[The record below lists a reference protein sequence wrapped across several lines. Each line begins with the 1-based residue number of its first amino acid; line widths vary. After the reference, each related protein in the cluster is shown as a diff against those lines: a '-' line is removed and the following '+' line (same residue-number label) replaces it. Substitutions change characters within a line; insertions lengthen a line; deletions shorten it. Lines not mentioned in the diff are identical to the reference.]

1 MPLIAEEISFLSS
14 TGPTYSLLIRAN
26 TSVKARNS
34 SIGSAVSASL
44 SAIAGR
50 MSVNAAPASMPARPT
65 STSIAFCV
73 ISLHPVQGVYRTALM
88 PHFKIQ
94 ARVGLDTAVANRR
107 DRIAGLNPV
116 AHLLIQTFIIAVQA
130 HIAVTMVNNNEVS
143 EAAQP
148 LGEHHL
154 SGCDRLHRRTKN
166 GPKKQAFPAQPAAFS
181 RSTKTKQQ
189 NPNNQKKQQTKQ
201 PKEQQTQPKSHR

>member
-1 MPLIAEEISFLSS
+1 MPLIAEEISFFSS
-14 TGPTYSLLIRAN
+14 SGSTYSLLIRAN

-50 MSVNAAPASMPARPT
+50 LSVNAAPASMPARPT
-65 STSIAFCV
+65 STSFAFCV
-73 ISLHPVQGVYRTALM
+73 ISLHPVQGVYRTALK

-94 ARVGLDTAVANRR
+94 ARVGLATAVANRS

-130 HIAVTMVNNNEVS
+130 HIAVTMVNNNEIS

-154 SGCDRLHRRTKN
+154 SGCDRLHRRTLG
-166 GPKKQAFPAQPAAFS
+166 GPDEQAFPAQPAANT
-181 RSTKTKQQ
+181 RSTKAVHQFPG
-189 NPNNQKKQQTKQ
+189 N
-201 PKEQQTQPKSHR
+201 R